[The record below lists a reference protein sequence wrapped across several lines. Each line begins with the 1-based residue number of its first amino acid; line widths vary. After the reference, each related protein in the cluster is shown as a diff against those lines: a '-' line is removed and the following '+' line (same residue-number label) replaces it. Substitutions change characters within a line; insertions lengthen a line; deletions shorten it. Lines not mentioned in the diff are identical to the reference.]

1 MSSRP
6 RILSSLTRKLKPER
20 LSVDTMSED
29 VLLVNDILVEGSSPE
44 GGVISVWT
52 LNRPSKLNALNTE
65 SHELL
70 RDACSRAEADDNI
83 RVVVI
88 RGAAPLP
95 APEGKR
101 PKPAAFAAGADISE
115 FAGKSSDEVLPF
127 FENNAWERVWNLT
140 KPTIAMVD
148 GFALGG
154 GAELALSCDLRVAST
169 RAKFGTPEINLG
181 LIPGGGGTQ
190 RLCRLLGY
198 GKALEMVMTG
208 EMVDAETALQNGL
221 VNAVATP
228 DELEATTMALAE
240 NIAKKSPYTI
250 KVAKRAVRAAL
261 DLPFSEGVLAERS
274 EFVALFDTE
283 DKEIGVSAFLER
295 KSANWVGR

>member
-1 MSSRP
+1 M
-6 RILSSLTRKLKPER
+6 L
-20 LSVDTMSED
+20 VED
-29 VLLVNDILVEGSSPE
+29 KQVEGSSPE

-52 LNRPSKLNALNTE
+52 LNRPSKLNALNAK

-70 RDACSRAEADDNI
+70 KSACSRAEADDNI

-115 FAGKSSDEVLPF
+115 FAGKSSDDVLPF
-127 FENNAWERVWNLT
+127 FEDNAWDRVWNLT

-154 GAELALSCDLRVAST
+154 GTELALSCDMRVASD

-190 RLCRLLGY
+190 RLCSILGY
-198 GKALEMVMTG
+198 GKAMEMVMSG
-208 EMVDAETALQNGL
+208 EMVGADEALRLGL
-221 VNAVATP
+221 ANKVASP
-228 DELEATTMALAE
+228 DELESVTMALAE
-240 NIAKKSPYTI
+240 NIARKSPYTI
-250 KVAKRAVRAAL
+250 KVAKRSVRAAL
-261 DLPFSEGVLAERS
+261 DLPMSEGILTERS

-295 KSANWVGR
+295 KSADWVGR